1 MEQAILINGKRIT
14 LKATAGALVRYR
26 QQFGTEYVDALQDAK
41 DGNTLDKMTVGFNL
55 IWAMA
60 KTANNSTPPP
70 EIFLK
75 NFANTDILSETI
87 NIANK
92 LFEKSMADLKQD
104 GKNGEKLTSENLIAL
119 CMCCGLSTTD
129 IDNLS
134 MSLLLNSISEYNK
147 IRSGGESGNKS
158 RKATQADFDAF

>member
-55 IWAMA
+55 VWTMA
-60 KTANNSTPPP
+60 KTAYASTPAP
-70 EIFLK
+70 EEFLK
-75 NFANTDILSETI
+75 IFRDEDDVATAIDC
-87 NIANK
+87 ANK
-92 LFEKSMADLKQD
+92 LFARSLSGIKESD
-104 GKNGEKLTSENLIAL
+104 GANGEKLTSENLIAL
-119 CMCCGLSTTD
+119 CMACGLSTTD

-134 MSLLLNSISEYNK
+134 LSLLLNSINEYN
-147 IRSGGESGNKS
+147 RLRGVTDSGK
-158 RKATQADFDAF
+158 RKATQSDFDAF